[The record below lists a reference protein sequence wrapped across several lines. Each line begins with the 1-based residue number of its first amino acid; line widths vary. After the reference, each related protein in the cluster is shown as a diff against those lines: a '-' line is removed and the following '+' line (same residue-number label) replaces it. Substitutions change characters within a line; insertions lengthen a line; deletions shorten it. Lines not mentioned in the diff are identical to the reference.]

1 MNDNRPPGADA
12 AEVAPPRRAPSLS
25 ERLRERR
32 NRLAGRLLVLG
43 MAVLLLLYLAPIV
56 TR

>member
-1 MNDNRPPGADA
+1 VNDNRPPGADA